1 MPRSPSLDAAVV
13 SEAAVIAAIQAVAR
27 RLQVRQVLISV
38 TMVLALA
45 AAGLLLGHVVAA
57 LAAGLTAASVAFLQR
72 RREWSRAAAAK
83 SIERAG
89 PGCRNVVIT
98 AEELLRH
105 PERTASWM
113 RSRVM
118 TDAAARATSVPLQQ
132 VVPLRLPLGLVFCA
146 VSVCVVAALFT
157 PSGRTA
163 SDILQSSLV
172 QVPHLER
179 LEASAPLRIVVTI
192 TPPPYAGKP
201 PQQHQD
207 PPRIEAL
214 EGSTLRLA
222 ISGPGPGWRVR
233 SGAGVL
239 PASGPAGQSV
249 VETVV
254 GENGYLAIE
263 PVGSPEGA
271 AAARDRRLI
280 PVTMIPDHAPTVRV
294 EDPGHDLVVADA
306 TRTIAIR
313 AAASDDIGLR
323 SLEIRYTKVSGSGEQ
338 FAFEEGALPL
348 TIGRDTSQAWT
359 GTARVS
365 MAALKLVP
373 GDALV
378 YRAVARDARPGDKGL
393 ASSDT
398 FVVEIAGP
406 GQLAL
411 DGLEMPPSQ
420 QRYAL
425 SQQMIVLDIQRL
437 RARERRLSREILKEA
452 ADSIAT
458 RQRAVRANFV
468 FLMGGHVEDGAVGP
482 EPMAA
487 SKDVRLEN
495 TAEQEMNAAGLH
507 MGRVEVALAG
517 VDTSTALAEAKAA
530 VAALQRALGRS
541 RYILRT
547 IPVGS
552 RIDPS
557 RRLTGELSGA
567 RDWRREIAA
576 PASDRELGEARILL
590 SRILEIA
597 SLVNAGGSVDPSR
610 FLSIAEQALAIGPG
624 LETWQRVSAQ
634 LQAIARAQDG
644 TPRTITEHLS
654 EAAAPV
660 IARIQRG
667 GRIPPEPGTR
677 SPAALEGAWVREFK
691 R

>member
-1 MPRSPSLDAAVV
+1 MPRSPSFDAPFS
-13 SEAAVIAAIQAVAR
+13 SEAAVIAATQAVAR
-27 RLQVRQVLISV
+27 RLQMRHALVAM
-38 TMVLALA
+38 TMALVFA

-57 LAAGLTAASVAFLQR
+57 LAAGLVAAGVAHSQR
-72 RREWSRAAAAK
+72 RGDWTRAAAAR
-83 SIERAG
+83 SIERAA

-113 RSRVM
+113 RSRVLA
-118 TDAAARATSVPLQQ
+118 DAAGRATSIPLQQ
-132 VVPLRLPLGLVFCA
+132 VVPLRWPLGMVLCA

-157 PSGRTA
+157 RSRAA
-163 SDILQSSLV
+163 SDVFHTSLV
-172 QVPHLER
+172 HVPR
-179 LEASAPLRIVVTI
+179 SDKLEASAPLGIVVTV

-207 PPRIEAL
+207 PSRIEAL

-222 ISGPGPGWRVR
+222 VSGPGPGWRVR
-233 SGAGVL
+233 FGAGVL
-239 PASGPAGQSV
+239 PASGSAGQSV
-249 VETVV
+249 IETVTA
-254 GENGYLAIE
+254 ENGYLAIE
-263 PVGSPEGA
+263 PVASPEGA
-271 AAARDRRLI
+271 AGARDRRLI
-280 PVTMIPDHAPTVRV
+280 PVAMIPDHAPTVRV
-294 EDPGHDLVVADA
+294 ENPGHDLVVADA
-306 TRTIAIR
+306 NRTIAIR

-338 FAFEEGALPL
+338 FAFEEGALPVTL
-348 TIGRDTSQAWT
+348 GRDSSQAWT

-373 GDALV
+373 GDAFV
-378 YRAVARDARPGDKGL
+378 YRAIARDARPGDKGL
-393 ASSDT
+393 ATSDT
-398 FVVEIAGP
+398 FVVEIAGA
-406 GQLAL
+406 GQVAL
-411 DGLEMPPSQ
+411 DGLEMPTNQ

-437 RARERRLSREILKEA
+437 RARERRLSREVLKDA

-468 FLMGGHVEDGAVGP
+468 FVMGGHVEDNAVDV
-482 EPMAA
+482 EQLTA
-487 SKDVRLEN
+487 SKDGRLQN
-495 TAEQEMNAAGLH
+495 DAEQEMNAAVLH

-517 VDTSTALAEAKAA
+517 VDTSTALTQARAA

-567 RDWRREIAA
+567 RDWRREIDAT
-576 PASDRELGEARILL
+576 PSDRELGEARILL
-590 SRILEIA
+590 SRILETA
-597 SLVNAGGSVDPSR
+597 SQVNTGGRVDPST

-624 LETWQRVSAQ
+624 LDTWQRVSAQ
-634 LQAIARAQDG
+634 LQAIARIQNATSDA
-644 TPRTITEHLS
+644 ISEHLS

-660 IARIQRG
+660 IARTQRG
-667 GRIPPEPGTR
+667 GRIPPQPGTR
-677 SPAALEGAWVREFK
+677 SPARLEGAWVREFK

>member
-1 MPRSPSLDAAVV
+1 MPHSPSLDAPFS
-13 SEAAVIAAIQAVAR
+13 SEAAVSAAIQAVAR
-27 RLQVRQVLISV
+27 RLQTRHALVAM
-38 TMVLALA
+38 TMVLAFA

-57 LAAGLTAASVAFLQR
+57 LAAGLVAGGVALSQRRGHWSRTAAAR
-72 RREWSRAAAAK
+72 
-83 SIERAG
+83 SIERAA
-89 PGCRNVVIT
+89 PRCRNVVIT

-113 RSRVM
+113 RARVL
-118 TDAAARATSVPLQQ
+118 TDAAAHATSVPLQQ
-132 VVPLRLPLGLVFCA
+132 VVPLRWPIGLVFCA

-157 PSGRTA
+157 RSRGA
-163 SDILQSSLV
+163 SDIFHTSLV
-172 QVPHLER
+172 QLPHSEK
-179 LEASAPLRIVVTI
+179 LEALAPLRIVVTV

-201 PQQHQD
+201 PHQHQD
-207 PPRIEAL
+207 PSRIEAL

-222 ISGPGPGWRVR
+222 VSGPGPGWRVR
-233 SGAGVL
+233 FGAGVL
-239 PASGPAGQSV
+239 PASGPAGQSI

-254 GENGYLAIE
+254 AESGYLAIE

-271 AAARDRRLI
+271 AGARDRRLI

-294 EDPGHDLVVADA
+294 EKPGRDLVVPDA
-306 TRTIAIR
+306 NRTIVIR

-338 FAFEEGALPL
+338 FAFEEGALPVTL
-348 TIGRDTSQAWT
+348 GSDPSQAWT

-365 MAALKLVP
+365 MTALKLVP
-373 GDALV
+373 GDTFV
-378 YRAVARDARPGDKGL
+378 YRAIARDARPGDKGL
-393 ASSDT
+393 ATSDT
-398 FVVEIAGP
+398 FVVEIAGA
-406 GQLAL
+406 GQVAL
-411 DGLEMPPSQ
+411 DGLDMPTNQ

-437 RARERRLSREILKEA
+437 RARERRLSPEVLKEA

-468 FLMGGHVEDGAVGP
+468 FVMGGHVEDDAVD
-482 EPMAA
+482 ARQLTA
-487 SKDVRLEN
+487 SKDGRLQN
-495 TAEQEMNAAGLH
+495 DAEQEMNAAVLH

-517 VDTSTALAEAKAA
+517 VDTSTALTQARAA

-547 IPVGS
+547 MPLGS

-567 RDWRREIAA
+567 RDWRRKIDA
-576 PASDRELGEARILL
+576 PPSDRELGDARMLL
-590 SRILEIA
+590 SRILETA
-597 SLVNAGGSVDPSR
+597 SEVNTGGRVDPST

-624 LETWQRVSAQ
+624 LDTWQRVSAQ
-634 LQAIARAQDG
+634 LQAIARVQDA
-644 TPRTITEHLS
+644 TPDAISEQLS

-660 IARIQRG
+660 IARTQRG
-667 GRIPPEPGTR
+667 GRIPPQPATR
-677 SPAALEGAWVREFK
+677 SPARLEGAWVREFK